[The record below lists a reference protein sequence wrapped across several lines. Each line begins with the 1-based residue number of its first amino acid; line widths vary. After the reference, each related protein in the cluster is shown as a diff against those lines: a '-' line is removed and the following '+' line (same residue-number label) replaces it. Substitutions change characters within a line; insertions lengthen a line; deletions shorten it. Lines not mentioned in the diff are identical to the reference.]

1 MKTVLKLRAL
11 KRKEMSTPEQE
22 RKPEWLKI
30 KPPKENFSHVK
41 ATLKQL
47 GLVTVC
53 EEAHCPN
60 ASECWSSGTATFMV
74 LGSVC
79 TRGCHFCSVGKG
91 VEGQAIDV
99 LEPWKIASAVK
110 KWGLEYVVITSVD
123 RDDLP
128 DQGAGHFAKC
138 IQAIRKHCEGTLVEV
153 LIPDFRGNGECLKR
167 IVDAKPDVIAH
178 NVETVEELQHMARD
192 MRAGYAQSLGV
203 LENVKKMDSSIYTK
217 SSIMLGMGEQDES
230 VLKAMDD
237 LRAIGC
243 DFITFGQYLRPTE
256 RELPVFEYVTP
267 DKFGFFKEKALEK
280 GFLYCASGPFI
291 RSSYKAGELFVK
303 SLKEKESKSSE
314 TKQRVVIA
322 SA

>member
-1 MKTVLKLRAL
+1 M
-11 KRKEMSTPEQE
+11 ETPPSE
-22 RKPEWLKI
+22 RKPAWLKI
-30 KPPKENFSHVK
+30 RPPKEKFGSIK

-60 ASECWSSGTATFMV
+60 TSECWSGGTATFMV

-91 VEGQAIDV
+91 IEGQPLDV
-99 LEPWKIASAVK
+99 FEPWKIASAIR
-110 KWGLEYVVITSVD
+110 KWGLDYVVITSVD

-128 DQGAGHFAKC
+128 DQGASHFAKC
-138 IQAIRKHCEGTLVEV
+138 IQMIKKHCEGVLVEV
-153 LIPDFRGNGECLKR
+153 LIPDFRGDSECLKT

-178 NVETVEELQHMARD
+178 NIETVEELQRVARD
-192 MRAGYAQSLGV
+192 SRAGYAQSLGV
-203 LENVKKMDSSIYTK
+203 LENVKKMNPCIYTK

-230 VLKAMDD
+230 VLKTMDD
-237 LRAIGC
+237 LRSVQC

-267 DKFGFFKEKALEK
+267 EKFEWFKERALEK
-280 GFLYCASGPFI
+280 GFRYCASGPFV
-291 RSSYKAGELFVK
+291 RSSYRAGELFVK
-303 SLKEKESKSSE
+303 ALKEKTAESHVVQKSE
-314 TKQRVVIA
+314 GGIGKEAKGMVVA

>member
-1 MKTVLKLRAL
+1 MQTHYA
-11 KRKEMSTPEQE
+11 EQ
-22 RKPEWLKI
+22 KPSWLKI
-30 KPPKENFSHVK
+30 RPPKENFEGVK
-41 ATLKQL
+41 ATLRQL

-74 LGSVC
+74 LGSIC

-91 VEGQAIDV
+91 IEGQPIDV
-99 LEPWKIASAVK
+99 LEPWKIASAVR
-110 KWGLEYVVITSVD
+110 KWGLDYVVITSVD

-128 DQGAGHFAKC
+128 DQGAEHFAKC
-138 IQAIRKHCEGTLVEV
+138 IRAIRKHCEGVLVEV
-153 LIPDFRGNGECLKR
+153 LIPDFRGDEQCLKT
-167 IVDAKPDVIAH
+167 IVEAKPDVIAH
-178 NVETVEELQHMARD
+178 NVETVEELQRVARD

-203 LENVKKMDSSIYTK
+203 LENVKKMDSTIFTK

-230 VLKAMDD
+230 VLKTMDD
-237 LRAIGC
+237 LRSVKC

-256 RELPVFEYVTP
+256 RELPVFEYVAP
-267 DKFGFFKEKALEK
+267 EKFGWFKTKALEK
-280 GFLYCASGPFI
+280 GFLYCASGPFV

-303 SLKEKESKSSE
+303 ALKEK
-314 TKQRVVIA
+314 QMVVA